1 MFIYL
6 RIKQINIKYK
16 MNLVLITSVVCT
28 PNIPLSYIN
37 TRSCYTHD
45 ERFEQTKKTIKTIK
59 EKIPNLKIFI
69 VECSDLHK

>member
-59 EKIPNLKIFI
+59 EKIPNIKPGPESRQL
-69 VECSDLHK
+69 